1 MLPSTNGCFSTKLDD
16 LLRTNAAVGIKAS
29 SFQHLRNELLKL
41 INNS

>member
-1 MLPSTNGCFSTKLDD
+1 MLPSTNGCFSKKLDD

-41 INNS
+41 KHQ